1 MLGEYRRHPGVIV
14 FAAVPLFEEPGEPRR
29 AHVCIVALGDHCC
42 AVIGRLGE
50 RPAVRVVEHDVGKW
64 VGFSE
69 VIEEGMIG
77 RADGLFAFIDIIGTE
92 VDHHGI
98 GMGTLGIPR
107 CGVLLADLA
116 VDAVDRADGGP
127 TVRDVFVARDAHS
140 CRDAGVGM
148 VTAHVC
154 DVAVVFFVE
163 QGFAGQVRITIKNDV
178 PARCGRVF
186 CDDRPRNG
194 QPGELHIAA
203 LGGFFD
209 DLDAMF
215 AVCQAR
221 CDDDGCVIGAD
232 SDALGLD
239 DAVDDDEQIVDT
251 RGGAQ
256 AGSDRSALKY
266 KRNLRTLPADAGL
279 GRIRPVPAPHVAQVG
294 VIWSDGG
301 GLRWCTGNKAAI
313 QCYGDCTERQESRG
327 DDHTTTLDH
336 GIPLSVSVPDT
347 HAHCAPSSG

>member
-1 MLGEYRRHPGVIV
+1 MLRKYRRHAGVIV
-14 FAAVPLFEEPGEPRR
+14 FAAVPLFEEPGERRR
-29 AHVCIVALGDHCC
+29 AHLYIVALRNDCC
-42 AVIGRLGE
+42 AVIRGLGE
-50 RPAVRVVEHDVGKW
+50 RPAERVVEHDVGKW

-77 RADGLFAFIDIIGTE
+77 RADGYFAFVDVVGTE
-92 VDHHGI
+92 VNHHGI
-98 GMGTLGIPR
+98 GRRTLGIPR

-215 AVCQAR
+215 AVCQPR
-221 CDDDGCVIGAD
+221 YNNDRCVIGAD

-239 DAVDDDEQIVDT
+239 YPIDNNQQVIDA
-251 RGGAQ
+251 RCGAQ

-266 KRNLRTLPADAGL
+266 KRNLRALPADAGL
-279 GRIRPVPAPHVAQVG
+279 GRIRPVPAPRVPQVG
-294 VIWSDGG
+294 VVWCDDA
-301 GLRWCTGNKAAI
+301 GLRWCTGNKPAT
-313 QCYGDCTERQESRG
+313 QRHGDCTKRQESRG